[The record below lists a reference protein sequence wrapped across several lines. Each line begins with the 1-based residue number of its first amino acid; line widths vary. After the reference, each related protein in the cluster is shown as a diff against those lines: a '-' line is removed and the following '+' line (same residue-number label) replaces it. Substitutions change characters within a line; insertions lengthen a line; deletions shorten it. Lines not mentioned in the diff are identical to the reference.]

1 MEANNGVNA
10 SRPTRRERR
19 KATVRVVIFCCI
31 LGKKGEIST
40 ISLKFFDPSK
50 PVTVQVDA
58 SQSGLGAVLL
68 QEGKPVAYAS
78 KALTSAQQA
87 YAQIEKEALALVFGC
102 ETFHHYLYG
111 RDFIAETDH
120 MQALGNHNEKTVTNP
135 LR

>member
-19 KATVRVVIFCCI
+19 KATVHGYFS
-31 LGKKGEIST
+31 LYTGQKGRDIST

-68 QEGKPVAYAS
+68 QEGKPVVYAS
-78 KALTSAQQA
+78 KALTSAKQA

-102 ETFHHYLYG
+102 ETSHHYLYG